1 MPTEMPANSLL
12 HTMIWAALA
21 AFFISLLLGPWVV
34 RLLRRLKIGQNV
46 NALAPEKHQKKQG
59 TPTMGGLMF
68 AAVSIL
74 VALCFRRGTTSAATD
89 LMLAVCVFALLNLAI
104 GFADDLTKLRGGSN
118 QGLSE
123 RQKLICQVVIA
134 LLFSLYCYNHP
145 QIGSRILV
153 PFARKEWDLGIFYV
167 PVMMFIILC
176 TTNGAN
182 FLDGLD
188 GLLGSSTSAISAFFA
203 VAALLL
209 FGAVIG
215 PEGENLQN
223 TGILSA
229 ACCGALLGYLAYNF
243 YPARMIMGDT
253 GSMYL
258 GGLIVALAMVMRLP
272 MLIPLVASMY
282 AVSLLS
288 VFLQRNYYRLTGGK
302 RIFKNS
308 PLHHHFEMNGVKET
322 KIVSM
327 YAVVTIVCCFVAL
340 LGIG

>member
-1 MPTEMPANSLL
+1 MPIDLPANSLL
-12 HTMIWAALA
+12 HAMIWAVLA
-21 AFFISLLLGPWVV
+21 AFFISLLLGPWVI

-46 NALAPEKHQKKQG
+46 YALAPEEHQKKQG

-68 AAVSIL
+68 AAVSIA
-74 VALCFRRGTTSAATD
+74 VTLCFRRGPFTAASD

-104 GFADDLTKLRGGSN
+104 GFVDDLTKLRGGSN

-123 RQKLICQVVIA
+123 RQKLIGQIVIA
-134 LLFSLYCYNHP
+134 LLFALYCYYHP

-153 PFARKEWDLGIFYV
+153 PFARSEWDLGILYI

-188 GLLGSSTSAISAFFA
+188 GLLGSATSIISAFFA

-209 FGAVIG
+209 FGGVGG

-229 ACCGALLGYLAYNF
+229 ACCGALLGYLAYNL

-258 GGLIVALAMVMRLP
+258 GGIVVALAMVMRLP
-272 MLIPLVASMY
+272 LLIPLVAAMY
-282 AVSLLS
+282 AISLLS
-288 VFLQRNYYRLTGGK
+288 VFLQRHYYRLTGGK

-308 PLHHHFEMNGVKET
+308 PLHHHFEMSGVGET

-327 YAVVTIVCCFVAL
+327 YAIVTAVCCFAAL